1 MKVCLY
7 AEGESL
13 FRQCGIGAAIR
24 HFRKAL
30 LLNGVHIVEDCRDAD
45 IVHIHT
51 IGPRGAYLARTLKAK
66 VVMHAHTTAED
77 FRGSFIFSEYISP
90 VLARYLRMLY
100 SSADMVLCPTEHT
113 RRVLLSHGI
122 VADIRVISNGVDLD
136 AFTHM
141 EERRKRHRRKMGLE
155 GIVPFSVGNVF
166 LRKGVDIFVDVARQ
180 FDNTFVW
187 YGAISK
193 LADPRVLRLVREA
206 PPNVRFA
213 GFVEDV
219 VDAYAGGDIFLFP
232 SREENQ
238 GIAVLEAAAAR
249 KPLLISSIPAF
260 DYLEEEKHCLKAKSP
275 EEFARQLEVLL
286 EDASLRRRLSRGAYE
301 LARQHD
307 LKLVGKTLKG
317 YYEELLSK

>member
-7 AEGESL
+7 AEAANL

-24 HFRKAL
+24 HFRRAL
-30 LLNGVHIVEDCRDAD
+30 LLNGVDVVEDYRDAD

-51 IGPRGAYLARTLKAK
+51 IGPRGAYLARTVRAK

-77 FRGSFIFSEYISP
+77 FRGSFIFSEYLSP
-90 VLARYLRMLY
+90 VLAHYLRMLY

-141 EERRKRHRRKMGLE
+141 EERRKRYRRKMGLE
-155 GIVPFSVGNVF
+155 GLVPFSVGNVF
-166 LRKGVDIFVDVARQ
+166 LRKGVDIFVDVASR

-187 YGAISK
+187 YGPISK
-193 LADPRVLRLVREA
+193 LADPKVLRLVREA

-219 VDAYAGGDIFLFP
+219 VDAYASGDVFLFP

-249 KPLLISSIPAF
+249 KPLLISTIPAF
-260 DYLEEEKHCLKAKSP
+260 EYLEDGRHCLKAKTP
-275 EEFARQLEVLL
+275 DEFAHKLRMLL
-286 EDASLRRRLSRGAYE
+286 DDATLRRKLSKEAYE
-301 LARQHD
+301 LAKEHD
-307 LKLVGKTLKG
+307 LRTVGKILKG
-317 YYEELLSK
+317 YYEELLSR